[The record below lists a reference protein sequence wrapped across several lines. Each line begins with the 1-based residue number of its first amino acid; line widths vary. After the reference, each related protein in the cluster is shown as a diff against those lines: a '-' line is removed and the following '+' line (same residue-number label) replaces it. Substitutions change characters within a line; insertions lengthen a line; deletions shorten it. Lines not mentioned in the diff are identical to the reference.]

1 MFGIGVRCGLSCM
14 PACCAVEDDD
24 IEFIEISQKPTL
36 HDAADLEKIES
47 PVLGYAVALAGDS
60 GKIRELENA
69 MTDPGNISCDEV
81 CEGDFMF
88 RDFDGLSTLYD
99 SMSDVSDDISIASSG
114 GEMGPEDLV
123 VVGRGLLASSSSGS
137 FAGSI
142 EEVPPIGVTETANDI
157 EQDKFDATTHQ
168 QPPIE
173 QHRSSGWWSQ
183 ADVAGVRGLEE
194 ASQLTTLLDARVVKS
209 KNSSNA
215 PAPWEAGQSSEL
227 YTAMG
232 MVDPSRCYLA
242 IWLNLGTASLLCV
255 QEFQDPEWMDTCME
269 DNFLSQRLKFIS
281 NPVRMRGAGPSKLPK
296 DAETVG
302 AFFGKRGTSSTRS
315 VTGQGV
321 PYVCIQVDVFSKW
334 YVKIGF
340 QQVAL
345 RAGNILELLL
355 VDGQSS
361 NVLAG
366 SRINV
371 TPEFLELIAA

>member
-1 MFGIGVRCGLSCM
+1 MFGNGVHCGLSCM
-14 PACCAVEDDD
+14 PACCTVEDDD
-24 IEFIEISQKPTL
+24 NEFIVISQKPTL
-36 HDAADLEKIES
+36 HEAADLEKIES

-60 GKIRELENA
+60 GKIRGLENA
-69 MTDPGNISCDEV
+69 MTYPGNLSCDEPG
-81 CEGDFMF
+81 EGDFMF

-99 SMSDVSDDISIASSG
+99 STSDVSDNISIATSG
-114 GEMGPEDLV
+114 GETGPEDLV
-123 VVGRGLLASSSSGS
+123 VVGRGLLASSSLGS
-137 FAGSI
+137 FARST
-142 EEVPPIGVTETANDI
+142 EEVPSVGVTETANDTK
-157 EQDKFDATTHQ
+157 QHKSDSTTHH

-173 QHRSSGWWSQ
+173 QHRSDGWWSE
-183 ADVAGVRGLEE
+183 ADVAGVRGLEK
-194 ASQLTTLLDARVVKS
+194 ASQLTTLLDTRVVKGK
-209 KNSSNA
+209 KNSNA
-215 PAPWEAGQSSEL
+215 PAPWEPGQSSDL

-242 IWLNLGTASLLCV
+242 IWLNLGATSLLCV
-255 QEFQDPEWMDTCME
+255 QEFKDPEWMDTCME

-281 NPVRMRGAGPSKLPK
+281 NPVRMRGAGPSKLLK

-302 AFFGKRGTSSTRS
+302 AFFGKRSTSSTRS

-334 YVKIGF
+334 YVKVGF